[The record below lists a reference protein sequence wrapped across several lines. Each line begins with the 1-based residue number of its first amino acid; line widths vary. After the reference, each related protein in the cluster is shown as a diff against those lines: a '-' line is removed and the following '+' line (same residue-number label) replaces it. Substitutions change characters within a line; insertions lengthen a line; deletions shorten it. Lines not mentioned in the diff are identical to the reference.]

1 MEVNENTLVILP
13 LWTEKSLLLAEWQT
27 SYPSITTITAK
38 PTAWLTDW
46 IPGLLLLLMMA
57 DDWKSDIWDVLH
69 ELPAS
74 EPSWSLDLVKVLT
87 LRAPHTRQ
95 TPQAQDLLCVL
106 SVHLSDA
113 GQSMQHILHRDT
125 HTETWKVGNIKLPQG
140 GQEKL
145 QICGSCDFFH
155 AVLTLTWYTSLIDYL
170 RIEQKKCS
178 IKLSY
183 RKVRG
188 NISNHKKLK
197 VLHLQQK
204 NVWMSEKFIWGNKP

>member
-69 ELPAS
+69 ELLAS

-106 SVHLSDA
+106 SVYLTDA
-113 GQSMQHILHRDT
+113 GQSMQHILHRDTHTETWKVDT

-145 QICGSCDFFH
+145 LICGLCDFFRV
-155 AVLTLTWYTSLIDYL
+155 VLTLTWYTSLIDYR

-183 RKVRG
+183 RKV
-188 NISNHKKLK
+188 SNHKKLK
-197 VLHLQQK
+197 VLHL
-204 NVWMSEKFIWGNKP
+204 